1 MILLDLSLLRNTDFP
16 IEKSPLNLVDV
27 IHDAVRSGRQ
37 LGADKKLQITCSA
50 DKDIYMLNGD
60 YGRLRQ
66 MLMIFLHNSIKFSP
80 EGSEIKLELAG
91 NRLKLIDH
99 AAVLRKRIFRMP
111 STAFIRR
118 AMSIIRAAA
127 VWDWQSPSRLPSAM
141 ICSWSCRASWARGQR
156 LLSVCR
162 PS

>member
-1 MILLDLSLLRNTDFP
+1 MYKESLFLQRLINDLLDLSRLQNTDFP

-80 EGSEIKLELAG
+80 EGSEIKLELVG
-91 NRLKLIDH
+91 N
-99 AAVLRKRIFRMP
+99 
-111 STAFIRR
+111 S
-118 AMSIIRAAA
+118 
-127 VWDWQSPSRLPSAM
+127 
-141 ICSWSCRASWARGQR
+141 
-156 LLSVCR
+156 
-162 PS
+162 